1 VLQLLIEGITML
13 KLPIR
18 PVCFLA
24 FLMLSAPGARAG
36 GDMGGPDEHPEEGGG
51 PSYFGF
57 VKDARG
63 APIPDAK
70 VTANVKNGVSFIT
83 HTTAVGL
90 YRFGAF
96 SNQVNPNDITVSCA
110 KDGYR
115 QTRVLRR
122 PAPKVDPS
130 KPIEIECRM
139 ERG

>member
-1 VLQLLIEGITML
+1 ML
-13 KLPIR
+13 KLSIR
-18 PVCFLA
+18 PVCLIA
-24 FLMLSAPGARAG
+24 FLMLGAPGARAG
-36 GDMGGPDEHPEEGGG
+36 GDLGEPDEHPEDAG
-51 PSYFGF
+51 PTYFGF

-63 APIPDAK
+63 APIPNAK

-90 YRFGAF
+90 YKFGAF

-115 QTRVLRR
+115 QTRVVRR
-122 PAPKVDPS
+122 PAPKADPN

-139 ERG
+139 ERS